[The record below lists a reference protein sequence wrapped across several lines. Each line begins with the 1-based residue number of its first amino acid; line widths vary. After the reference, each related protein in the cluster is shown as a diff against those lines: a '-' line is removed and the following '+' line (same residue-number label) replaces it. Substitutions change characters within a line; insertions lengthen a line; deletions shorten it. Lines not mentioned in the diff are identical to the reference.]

1 MLVPNTQQG
10 CVNFY
15 KDEVTGYWTPNAAAI
30 GLSPGDL
37 TSINAKITAAETAIT
52 NAFAA
57 KQESKNKTMILQN
70 AIEELR
76 EVGASL
82 IAVIRGKALQTG
94 DFTIYTK
101 ANIPPPTQGTAQGP
115 AAQPTNVGAF
125 IDNLG
130 NVQLSWQGSLAGGT
144 FFTVWRKLSGETSW
158 TQMGSVVSKS
168 FADST
173 IPGGTSSANYYVVAT
188 RSGGSSPASEPITV
202 LFGSQSMAA

>member
-1 MLVPNTQQG
+1 MLVPDTQQG
-10 CVNFY
+10 CITFY
-15 KDEVTGYWTPNAAAI
+15 KDEVAGYWTPNAAAI
-30 GLSPGDL
+30 GLSPADL
-37 TSINAKITAAETAIT
+37 TSINAKITAAETALT

-70 AIEELR
+70 AIEQLR
-76 EVGASL
+76 DVGASL

-101 ANIPPPTQGTAQGP
+101 ANIPPPTQGTSQGP
-115 AAQPTNVGAF
+115 AVQPTDLGAF

-144 FFTVWRKLSGETSW
+144 FFTVWRKLSTESSW
-158 TQMGSVVSKS
+158 RQMGSVVSKG

-173 IPGGTSSANYYVVAT
+173 IPTGTVSANYYVVAT
-188 RSGGSSPASEPITV
+188 RSGGSSPATEPITV